1 MYSKQEVVFP
11 QASPILR
18 RKGNLMHL
26 RKVPV
31 FGLAIVAV
39 LLCLHVSA
47 WAVPK
52 LQLYI
57 PGATYDTDTETWVY
71 PGLEYELWAI
81 GAANEQ
87 GITIEDVKLA
97 AAVKSDQTGSIAIT
111 PLGGMTSLT
120 GTFFEDSIPVKGD
133 GKELPRHGIYPS
145 DFYEFPLGDF
155 ILTETGIPDF
165 TQGYDPQ
172 NPVPTNNYGLIQKF
186 YVTVTGGYDWVH
198 FDLYNHIEGENKAL
212 FAPFSHDADA
222 EDGGGGGTNP
232 IPEPATIL
240 LVGFGIAGLGGTFRK
255 RFLK

>member
-1 MYSKQEVVFP
+1 
-11 QASPILR
+11 
-18 RKGNLMHL
+18 MHL
-26 RKVPV
+26 RRLSV
-31 FGLAIVAV
+31 LALAVVVV
-39 LLCLHVSA
+39 LLIAPTSL

-81 GAANEQ
+81 GAANEE
-87 GITIEDVKLA
+87 GVTIEEVKLA
-97 AAVKSDQTGSIAIT
+97 AAVKSDQTGSITIT
-111 PLGGMTSLT
+111 PLEGTTSLLS
-120 GTFFEDSIPVKGD
+120 GTFDEEDKDFFNENGIPVKGD

-155 ILTETGIPDF
+155 VLTETGIPDF

-198 FDLYNHIEGENKAL
+198 FDLYDHIEGENNAL

-222 EDGGGGGTNP
+222 EDGGGTNP
-232 IPEPATIL
+232 IPEPATML

>member
-1 MYSKQEVVFP
+1 
-11 QASPILR
+11 
-18 RKGNLMHL
+18 
-26 RKVPV
+26 
-31 FGLAIVAV
+31 
-39 LLCLHVSA
+39 
-47 WAVPK
+47 
-52 LQLYI
+52 
-57 PGATYDTDTETWVY
+57 VY

-120 GTFFEDSIPVKGD
+120 GTFFEDSI
-133 GKELPRHGIYPS
+133 
-145 DFYEFPLGDF
+145 EFPLGDF

-198 FDLYNHIEGENKAL
+198 FDLYDHIEGENNAL

-222 EDGGGGGTNP
+222 EDGGGNP
-232 IPEPATIL
+232 IPEPATML